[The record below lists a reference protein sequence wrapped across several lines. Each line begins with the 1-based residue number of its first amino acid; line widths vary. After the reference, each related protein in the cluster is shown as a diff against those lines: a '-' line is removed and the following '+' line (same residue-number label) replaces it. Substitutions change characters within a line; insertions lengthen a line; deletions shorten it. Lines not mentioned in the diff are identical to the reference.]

1 MDQAETDPLLEPKL
15 PPQTRDTAVRVDGI
29 DVADSPVEAAVVANT
44 VLNQSL
50 RRSHA
55 VIIMDTYSEVNLRH
69 VVTVDG

>member
-1 MDQAETDPLLEPKL
+1 MNQAETDPFLEPKL
-15 PPQTRDTAVRVDGI
+15 TPQSRDTPVPVDGI
-29 DVADSPVEAAVVANT
+29 DVADSPVEPAVVADT